1 MLPLCILTAFRLAAL
16 WACAQKRGSFEK
28 VVPMGDVISIAFGVV
43 IFALL
48 ILYVPA
54 CEKV

>member
-1 MLPLCILTAFRLAAL
+1 MPSLCVWVAFRLAAL
-16 WACAQKRGSFEK
+16 PACAQKRGSFEK
-28 VVPMGDVISIAFGVV
+28 VWPMGDVISIAFGVV

-48 ILYVPA
+48 IFYVPA

>member
-1 MLPLCILTAFRLAAL
+1 MPSLCVWVAFRLAAL
-16 WACAQKRGSFEK
+16 PACAQKRGSFEK
-28 VVPMGDVISIAFGVV
+28 VWPMGDVVSIAFGVV

-48 ILYVPA
+48 IFYVPA